1 MNQAMMT
8 QKQMTLANTA
18 QENPNHRFINLYSLT
33 HWDYWIRCACLKC
46 HQAEHGFASNYHSNG
61 KPRCGE
67 SRTSGL
73 ERGMGKTTGSNP

>member
-1 MNQAMMT
+1 MHRAIMT

-18 QENPNHRFINLYSLT
+18 QENPNHRFINLYSLM
-33 HWDYWIRCACLKC
+33 HWDYWIRC
-46 HQAEHGFASNYHSNG
+46 EHGFTSNDHSNG